1 MKVTCLSLSY
11 PGQAV
16 EEPWSS
22 SYDAREENRDDKCKD
37 RGNDYDN
44 DDDNDH
50 DYDYHGE
57 YDDDRK
63 GVM

>member
-16 EEPWSS
+16 KAHWSS
-22 SYDAREENRDDKCKD
+22 SNHAREKNCDDKCKD
-37 RGNDYDN
+37 GDNDYDD

-50 DYDYHGE
+50 NYDDE